1 MSLLEVRS
9 PQNLQV
15 KEYIRLAESRRYRH
29 RAGKLALE
37 GPHLIGEA
45 LAAGIVPQTVFWT
58 RSFLNSR
65 AGGEL
70 ASRLPRKTRQLLL
83 PDQLFHRMAK
93 TESPQG
99 VAAIAPFREPP
110 LSDLLMSSLSL
121 ALLLDRVQD
130 PGNMGTILRSAAAV
144 EAGAVFYTPGCAD
157 PYGPKVL
164 RSTAG
169 ALFHLPL
176 AAAPRPREL
185 LAELKK
191 RGLQILVAAPRASR
205 PYWEANL
212 ARPFLLVIGN
222 ESSGVS
228 PLLEEAAD
236 GSLSIPHSRAVESLN
251 AAVAAGVILFE
262 ALRQRGGVR

>member
-1 MSLLEVRS
+1 LSLLEVRS

-176 AAAPRPREL
+176 ALAPSPVEL
-185 LAELKK
+185 LGDLKK
-191 RGLQILVAAPRASR
+191 RGLQLLVAAPRVSR
-205 PYWEANL
+205 CYWEAEL
-212 ARPFLLVIGN
+212 TRPFLLIIGN

-228 PLLEEAAD
+228 PALEEAAD
-236 GSLSIPHSRAVESLN
+236 GSLSIPQSGAVESLN